1 MPDTVT
7 YWARGGCLW
16 RLVSS
21 CIVRWCLFVLLLL
34 HALRVLTWLKL
45 PLGHGAWIF
54 FLPILGIIYTC
65 GVVYTIYLTLQSYYC
80 SPKLSILGI
89 VYMCM

>member
-1 MPDTVT
+1 MPDTIT
-7 YWARGGCLW
+7 YLARGGCFW

-45 PLGHGAWIF
+45 PLGHGAWILF
-54 FLPILGIIYTC
+54 IRVE
-65 GVVYTIYLTLQSYYC
+65 VVWC
-80 SPKLSILGI
+80 SILGI
-89 VYMCM
+89 VYTCM